1 MLRSCCSLA
10 NRSDSSAEGPPRSW
24 LQTRQ
29 VSALWCVRGRGWST
43 LGSRFALIAARDY
56 KKLRLVRRN
65 RDATPGRPSQL
76 RYGTHPGRLAA
87 CRSGRSHEYVNW
99 ATGRGTCR
107 VSLRRRG
114 PGPHATSHEVK
125 PGKKIGPERGKERE
139 FRKALRRAATYK
151 PHVCF
156 PLRGAKG
163 SLRSGSAREGTRRRG
178 GRPGDLISDQRNL
191 APWGG
196 RTGTERT
203 GPDRNESDRIESWT
217 LPDAGNPC
225 PSDALSRV
233 SQGSDRES
241 VRSVYMRGERRRET
255 ERVREQREQ

>member
-1 MLRSCCSLA
+1 MEHFGVSLRA
-10 NRSDSSAEGPPRSW
+10 HRR
-24 LQTRQ
+24 
-29 VSALWCVRGRGWST
+29 
-43 LGSRFALIAARDY
+43 ARLPY
-56 KKLRLVRRN
+56 KKLCLQQRL
-65 RDATPGRPSQL
+65 TKPGCYLSQL
-76 RYGTHPGRLAA
+76 RSGNAPGP
-87 CRSGRSHEYVNW
+87 
-99 ATGRGTCR
+99 TRGLPLREITRICKLGYR
-107 VSLRRRG
+107 KGHLPCLRRRG

-125 PGKKIGPERGKERE
+125 PGKKNRTGTGEGTGISESAKAGCHLQTPCLFPAARGQGL
-139 FRKALRRAATYK
+139 ATLR
-151 PHVCF
+151 
-156 PLRGAKG
+156 L
-163 SLRSGSAREGTRRRG
+163 GTRRRG

-241 VRSVYMRGERRRET
+241 VRSVYHERRET
-255 ERVREQREQ
+255 ARDRESERAERAMMRRYCCAVWACQSACAQNHREVIFLKSVDLV